1 MVQTFIIA
9 CCNIAFSGG
18 FSLQLGALS
27 RSTWE
32 QMNMPTPM
40 PGDSPD
46 VSAKASL
53 GCTNEC
59 CTGLKRCARSI
70 SLQFFICLRTMPVP

>member
-32 QMNMPTPM
+32 QMNIPTPM

-46 VSAKASL
+46 VSVRASL
-53 GCTNEC
+53 GCASEW
-59 CTGLKRCARSI
+59 
-70 SLQFFICLRTMPVP
+70 